1 MPDTKSHF
9 PSSSVEALAMLY
21 VENYLR
27 NSDNKNITV
36 EELHAKYNDACSELR
51 KLSMGKAKAL

>member
-27 NSDNKNITV
+27 NSDNITV
-36 EELHAKYNDACSELR
+36 EELHAKYNAACSELR